1 MKNGKASILVIAAG
15 CLWGLIGLFTR
26 RMTAA
31 GLDAIQITVLRSLV
45 TAVGLGALL
54 LWKDR
59 GKCRIVGKDIWM
71 FMGTGICSIA
81 AFNTLYFITMEQT
94 TLSLAVVLL
103 YTAPFFVLLLS
114 AVCFGEKLTRQ
125 KWKGLLLALI
135 GCICTTGLLHGGLHA
150 TAVGLLAGIGS
161 GFCYALYS
169 IFGKFALRK
178 YSSETVTLYT
188 FLVAALALLPLCHPV
203 QMGQAVFLHAEL
215 SVQILLLGVGVTL
228 LPFLLY
234 TKGLSQIDPGKA
246 SVLAFSEPLTATM
259 MGMIAFGEIP
269 DFFGWMGIGLL
280 FAALIVVQMPEK
292 RKNKQSIK

>member
-45 TAVGLGALL
+45 TAVGLEALL

-135 GCICTTGLLHGGLHA
+135 GCICTTGVLHGGLKK
-150 TAVGLLAGIGS
+150 
-161 GFCYALYS
+161 ALPP
-169 IFGKFALRK
+169 FPPV
-178 YSSETVTLYT
+178 SSERLRRDLKADEPEV
-188 FLVAALALLPLCHPV
+188 HH
-203 QMGQAVFLHAEL
+203 GGI
-215 SVQILLLGVGVTL
+215 S
-228 LPFLLY
+228 
-234 TKGLSQIDPGKA
+234 GK
-246 SVLAFSEPLTATM
+246 VR
-259 MGMIAFGEIP
+259 
-269 DFFGWMGIGLL
+269 D
-280 FAALIVVQMPEK
+280 PEK
-292 RKNKQSIK
+292 AL